1 MRTVR
6 KQLDLARKERET
18 RETRLIVLR
27 DAAQAHYADLCKRAA
42 EIESALNGRSFGVVS
57 TADRMCVAL
66 RQHLP
71 RAPLWKYLDRWNDL
85 QEALQRLSSDIKIKL
100 EDEIRNDS
108 KLRSTFSGGNMNV
121 ESLAEV
127 MAHQLDM
134 WSRGSSGLN
143 VVSNFKMEPSEGGQI
158 NFRYG
163 AWSID
168 MRTAEQSAS
177 VKDAI
182 AEFEKKISELEEY
195 HKLREMLS
203 RVGPLKK
210 DVQEEV
216 AIITMRRVVPGKC
229 KYCPV

>member
-1 MRTVR
+1 M
-6 KQLDLARKERET
+6 
-18 RETRLIVLR
+18 
-27 DAAQAHYADLCKRAA
+27 
-42 EIESALNGRSFGVVS
+42 
-57 TADRMCVAL
+57 
-66 RQHLP
+66 
-71 RAPLWKYLDRWNDL
+71 
-85 QEALQRLSSDIKIKL
+85 KIKL
-100 EDEIRNDS
+100 EDEIRSDS
-108 KLRSTFSGGNMNV
+108 KLRSAFSGGKMNV

-143 VVSNFKMEPSEGGQI
+143 VVSNFRVEPPEGGQV

-163 AWSID
+163 AWSIG
-168 MRTAEQSAS
+168 MGTAEQSAS

-182 AEFEKKISELEEY
+182 AEFEKKMSELEEY

-203 RVGPLKK
+203 RVGPLEKN
-210 DVQEEV
+210 VQEEV